1 MWAKVVAGQPALLA
15 PSGHWSVDALAW
27 LAARGVAAPTPPWSP
42 STWLEVQQRLVA
54 AESAAHRS
62 NDVARLVRAWRQRFD
77 DEFGTGRDGFAGT
90 ASVGAGLE
98 ERVGV
103 VAPQNSFAGQS
114 LPTPL
119 PDRHRALATTRLA
132 LGSEQGFLRAEG
144 EWQERVT
151 LAQLEA
157 GVRWRIW
164 RVAAGRMPVGYGPR
178 TGEGI
183 IFGGR
188 VAVDQIA
195 VQSVAPVRLPVG
207 LAWGHMFLGRF
218 RRSQNPRRPY
228 VWGGAIAWQPH
239 PRLQVS
245 ILRGAMF
252 AGDSAAKP
260 FSWRQFARVVIPVK
274 NTNEEN
280 HVYSFATWYRPP
292 IERWWPLVVALEW
305 GADDSAGALDE
316 RPGVRLQLYAPLPSG
331 GGAGLMWSR
340 LGTRP
345 GLGFTGHGPWYHHG
359 VELGPWIAEAQAL
372 GLALGGELSEVQGYA
387 HGTAAA
393 GRASWALSLGARR
406 RSVDN
411 LYAPLRIGRANVGA
425 LNLSWRPTGRFE
437 VQATGSLERGK
448 RWTSREFRLATLW
461 RLW

>member
-1 MWAKVVAGQPALLA
+1 MKPSVRIEVYSPSRRESWDAFVRRSKNGTFLFFRDYMEYHGDRLVDHSLLLWDDKAELIALLPA
-15 PSGHWSVDALAW
+15 NR
-27 LAARGVAAPTPPWSP
+27 RGADLESHAGLTYGGFVTDERMKVPRM
-42 STWLEVQQRLVA
+42 LEVFR
-54 AESAAHRS
+54 R
-62 NDVARLVRAWRQRFD
+62 
-77 DEFGTGRDGFAGT
+77 T
-90 ASVGAGLE
+90 LE
-98 ERVGV
+98 
-103 VAPQNSFAGQS
+103 
-114 LPTPL
+114 
-119 PDRHRALATTRLA
+119 
-132 LGSEQGFLRAEG
+132 FLRAEG